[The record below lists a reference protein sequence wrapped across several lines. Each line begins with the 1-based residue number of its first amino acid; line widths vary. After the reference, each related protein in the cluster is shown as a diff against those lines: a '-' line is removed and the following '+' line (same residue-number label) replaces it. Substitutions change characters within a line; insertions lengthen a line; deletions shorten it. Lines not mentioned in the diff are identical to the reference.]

1 MKKILSFIGVG
12 TIILF
17 ITSCE
22 NLLEQYPKD
31 QIASETFW
39 QTEKDVNL
47 GVAGVYNAMLSRRA
61 MNYGRC
67 LWDGLSDIGW
77 GYSDYNR
84 GLIESTTAGI
94 GSIYTDCYVGISRCN
109 VFLDNVD
116 KATSVNQ
123 AVRDKA
129 KGEVLFLR
137 SDFYFT
143 LTEIYGGVPL
153 YTEPPTIDESI
164 IAKST
169 KEQVVTQILAD
180 LELAISYLPDDKYTG
195 HAVKASA
202 LALKAQVLM
211 HNNRWAEA
219 AAAANQIIT
228 SGKFSLYND
237 YKNLFLRSGQ
247 DNNPEIIFS
256 LKYLNPNC
264 GNYAANSAPEML
276 WAHGHSLTPL
286 QEFVDMFECTDGLP
300 ITTSPLYDPA
310 NYKLNRDP
318 RMLFTI
324 IDFADYKAKGDPIGQ
339 TGETWVY
346 FVGQEIA
353 YSVEKMVDWG
363 FMPCSWALQ
372 SDQDYLRFRYAMV
385 LLMYAECQNEAVGPD
400 QSVYDAINT
409 IRARPTVN
417 MPPLP
422 EGLDKDAMREK
433 IRHERAVELGM
444 EGVRYWDIKR
454 WKTAETVIP
463 QLTIPTGEPR
473 VFDADK
479 HYLWP
484 FAQSEMDVNPNLVQ
498 NPGY

>member
-1 MKKILSFIGVG
+1 MKKILSYIG
-12 TIILF
+12 ICSIMLL

-22 NLLEQYPKD
+22 KLLEQYPKD

-47 GVAGVYNAMLSRRA
+47 GVAGIYNVMMSRRS
-61 MNYGRC
+61 MNFGRC

-77 GYSDYNR
+77 GYSDFNR
-84 GLIESTTAGI
+84 GLIEATSGV
-94 GSIYTDCYVGISRCN
+94 GGPYTESYAGISRCN
-109 VFLDNVD
+109 VFLENVD
-116 KATSVNQ
+116 KATSVSQ
-123 AVRDKA
+123 SVRNRA
-129 KGEVLFLR
+129 KGEALFLR
-137 SDFYFT
+137 ADFYFT
-143 LTEIYGGVPL
+143 LTEFYGGVPVYL
-153 YTEPPTIDESI
+153 KPPTIDESM

-169 KEQVVTQILAD
+169 KAEVVTQILAD
-180 LELAISYLPDDKYTG
+180 LDQAISLLPDEKYTG

-211 HNNRWAEA
+211 HNERWAEA
-219 AAAANQIIT
+219 AAVAKQIMT
-228 SGKFSLYND
+228 SGKFSLYNN
-237 YKNLFLRSGQ
+237 YKTLFLRTGQ
-247 DNNPEIIFS
+247 ENNPEIIFS
-256 LKYLNPNC
+256 LRYLNPNA
-264 GNYAANSAPEML
+264 GNYAANSAPEMM

-300 ITTSPLYDPA
+300 ITSSPLYNPA

-324 IDFADYKAKGDPIGQ
+324 IDFPDYKAKGDPIGQ
-339 TGETWVY
+339 TGETWAY
-346 FVGQEIA
+346 FVGQANA
-353 YSVEKMVDWG
+353 YSVEKMVDWS

-372 SDQDYLRFRYAMV
+372 SDQDYIRFRYAMV

-400 QSVYDAINT
+400 QSVYDAINE

-422 EGLDKDAMREK
+422 EGLEKAAMREK

-444 EGVRYWDIKR
+444 EGLRYWDIKR

-463 QLTIPTGEPR
+463 SLKIPTGESR
-473 VFDADK
+473 VFTAPK

-484 FAQSEMDVNPNLVQ
+484 FPQSEIDVNPNLVQ
-498 NPGY
+498 NPDY